1 MSVTEL
7 GIQIMS
13 VLIRALLAGAVSTA
27 SVGAASAQIVP
38 ETSGK
43 TSAANSPAAA
53 VQTGFR
59 RRLDCAGCAEVFP
72 DRGGA
77 RTHSLRD
84 AFPEE
89 RRTRFP

>member
-1 MSVTEL
+1 
-7 GIQIMS
+7 MS
-13 VLIRALLAGAVSTA
+13 VLIRALLAGAVVTA
-27 SVGAASAQIVP
+27 SFGTASAQIVP

-43 TSAANSPAAA
+43 TSAANSPAAT

-59 RRLDCAGCAEVFP
+59 RRLDCVGCTEVFP
-72 DRGGA
+72 DRSVAG
-77 RTHSLRD
+77 THSLRD

>member
-1 MSVTEL
+1 MSIL
-7 GIQIMS
+7 M
-13 VLIRALLAGAVSTA
+13 RAVLAGAVVAA
-27 SVGAASAQIVP
+27 SVVTASAQIVP

-59 RRLDCAGCAEVFP
+59 RRLDCPGCAEGFTG
-72 DRGGA
+72 RSEA

-84 AFPEE
+84 ALPDE